1 MVSMVLAA
9 CGQAT
14 EAPATEAP
22 ATEAPT
28 EAPVATEVPVQDLTI
43 NLGTYPD
50 LLDPQKA
57 SFVNEIAH
65 IKLVYEG
72 LTRLDANLETVPGAA
87 EKWEYSADLK
97 ELTFTLR
104 EGLMYSDGT
113 PLNAK
118 RFEYSL
124 LRNLDPAVAGEYSG
138 ITDEIVGAAEYRTAD
153 LTTVTPEQLEAL
165 KAAVG
170 VKALDKAGNACTGYD
185 QADCLT
191 LKITLK
197 QPAPYF
203 HTVMGLW
210 VTYPA
215 KEELITEG
223 GETWWNEA
231 KYHVGNG
238 PMALS
243 ILEPST
249 QAVFVPNENYWRG
262 KAKIN
267 VIFKY
272 ITDSAV
278 GFEAY
283 KNGEFDI
290 IGLAAEDL
298 ATVEADATLNA
309 EKMIYPGSCTY
320 AVYFTSFKEP
330 FTDVKVREAFMY
342 ALDREGWVTD
352 VLKGLGS
359 PTLTWIPKGFPGY
372 DADETRYGFDAE
384 LAKTTL
390 AESEWVK
397 AGKPLDVTATF
408 SDTPRNRTRW
418 EWLASKWAEVLGVEV
433 KLNPVEATTFTA
445 LTKDK
450 ATIPQMFI
458 LGWCAD
464 YPDPQNW
471 LSVYWMSS
479 SPYAARYGYANPDL
493 DVIMQAADVEP
504 DPAKRAQLYADAQK
518 KLVGDA
524 AVAFMW
530 NNVNAYLVKP
540 YVKGITT
547 TPQDS
552 GWPGDVDPLTITIEK

>member
-1 MVSMVLAA
+1 
-9 CGQAT
+9 
-14 EAPATEAP
+14 
-22 ATEAPT
+22 
-28 EAPVATEVPVQDLTI
+28 
-43 NLGTYPD
+43 
-50 LLDPQKA
+50 
-57 SFVNEIAH
+57 
-65 IKLVYEG
+65 
-72 LTRLDANLETVPGAA
+72 
-87 EKWEYSADLK
+87 
-97 ELTFTLR
+97 
-104 EGLMYSDGT
+104 
-113 PLNAK
+113 
-118 RFEYSL
+118 
-124 LRNLDPAVAGEYSG
+124 
-138 ITDEIVGAAEYRTAD
+138 
-153 LTTVTPEQLEAL
+153 
-165 KAAVG
+165 
-170 VKALDKAGNACTGYD
+170 
-185 QADCLT
+185 LT

-238 PMALS
+238 PLALS

-372 DADETRYGFDAE
+372 DADEARYGFDAE

-418 EWLASKWAEVLGVEV
+418 EWLAAKWAEVLGVEV

-493 DVIMQAADVEP
+493 DVIMQAADVEA
-504 DPAKRAQLYADAQK
+504 DPAKRAQLYTDAQK

-524 AVAFMW
+524 AVAFTW

-552 GWPGDVDPLTITIEK
+552 GWPGDIDPLTITIEK